1 LPVAASGGIDAMV
14 TITVKFMSIPRQR
27 TGTGRVEFVS
37 SESRLRDVL
46 KEIVN
51 RYRIAN
57 IILTESG

>member
-1 LPVAASGGIDAMV
+1 MV